1 MNQVLVCIKNKDA
14 LKVSILDER
23 QKVLVALGNAIKA
36 GETEALAG
44 HIAKVLDCGWSK
56 EDILEVVSC
65 ILGNKLL
72 LSSIV
77 ELLSCLSFEEANRR
91 EYIDVLEDSR

>member
-36 GETEALAG
+36 GETEALTG
-44 HIAKVLDCGWSK
+44 YVAKALDCGWSK

-65 ILGNKLL
+65 ILGNKVL

-77 ELLSCLSFEEANRR
+77 ELLSCLSIEEANRR

>member
-1 MNQVLVCIKNKDA
+1 MNHVLVYIKNEDA
-14 LKVSILDER
+14 LKVSVLDER

-36 GETEALAG
+36 SETGALAG
-44 HIAKVLDCGWSK
+44 HVAKALNCGWSK
-56 EDILEVVSC
+56 EDILEVVSF
-65 ILGNKLL
+65 ILGNKVL
-72 LSSIV
+72 LSSII